1 MGKMFRQSKSNM
13 YLGMLLQYT
22 GEFFSLGIGAEAA
35 VSIIELWGLKGLECA
50 PKTGRKLLLGNKST
64 VMVIVMSQ
72 AGGLQKEKNLD
83 LVI

>member
-1 MGKMFRQSKSNM
+1 M

-50 PKTGRKLLLGNKST
+50 PKTGRQLLLVKKTT
-64 VMVIVMSQ
+64 VTIKGMSQ
-72 AGGLQKEKNLD
+72 AGGLQKEQISD
-83 LVI
+83 L